1 MSRMRHRSVIPR
13 PGFPAALA
21 LLVLAVLAP
30 TARAQTPRLL
40 DAVYLDALRA
50 EVRTNH
56 PTVAA
61 AQARVQAAESGV
73 RAVRLWEDPMAGLGI
88 MAAERDMRRDDG
100 DIIVMAEQALPRRK
114 LYEARKA
121 RATAERSIFEAETR
135 SAALTLETLV
145 AQAVIELALMDEMLA
160 IQTNQLAWLESMA
173 ANAREKLKDPM
184 GNVSE
189 PLRIESE
196 VAQERQKIDST
207 RRQRVRLMQQL
218 NILLGRAADSSWP
231 VLRLPESASLTPALA
246 EELSRLFQVNP
257 MLQAML
263 NTTNTAKSE
272 IEIAKRER
280 SPMFSVGFES
290 SVYSGGDFR
299 QATVGA
305 KMTLPWFNNSVYRAN
320 TERARQQQVAA
331 EREVEALG
339 RKLRGEI
346 VAAHTEAENS
356 AHQAGTFSTEVIP
369 RAQKAAESTQNAWIS
384 SKASLL
390 EVLESQRG
398 LLNARLE
405 ERRFV
410 AAHRAALEALRS
422 IVPPQTKP

>member
-1 MSRMRHRSVIPR
+1 MKILITIISVMLRRSLLLAC
-13 PGFPAALA
+13 AAVFNATLA
-21 LLVLAVLAP
+21 S
-30 TARAQTPRLL
+30 AQEARLL
-40 DAVYLDALRA
+40 DASYLDALRV

-61 AQARVQAAESGV
+61 AQARVRAAESGV
-73 RAVRLWEDPMAGLGI
+73 RAVRLWEDPMAGVGF
-88 MAAERDMRRDDG
+88 MAADREMRMDNG
-100 DIIVMAEQALPRRK
+100 DVMFGFEQILPRRK
-114 LYEARKA
+114 LYEAKKA
-121 RATAERSIFEAETR
+121 RATAERSVFEAETR
-135 SAALTLETLV
+135 SAALTLEMFV
-145 AQAVIELALMDEMLA
+145 AQTALELALADEMLA
-160 IQTNQLAWLESMA
+160 IQTNQLGWLESMA

-196 VAQERQKIDST
+196 VAQERQSIDST
-207 RRQRVRLMQQL
+207 QRQRVRLRQQL
-218 NILLGRAADSSWP
+218 NILLGRAPESAWP
-231 VLRLPESASLTPALA
+231 TLRLPESASLTPALA
-246 EELSRLFQVNP
+246 DEMSQLFQVNP

-263 NTTNTAKSE
+263 GTANVAKSE
-272 IEIAKRER
+272 IEVAKRER
-280 SPMFSVGFES
+280 SPVFSVGVES

-331 EREVEALG
+331 EREVDALL
-339 RKLRGEI
+339 RKLRSEVI
-346 VAAHTEAENS
+346 TAHTEAET
-356 AHQAGTFSTEVIP
+356 AARQANTVSTEVIP

-390 EVLESQRG
+390 EVLESQRA
-398 LLNARLE
+398 LLKARLE

-410 AAHRAALEALRS
+410 AAHRAALETLRS